1 MNFNIFQQQQH
12 FLYFRKAKYVI
23 KAKKVRYTLQNL
35 EQKLNKTHIFG
46 SPIEITYHS
55 IGNELEWIN
64 NKYEKYTSM
73 CNMRFNLFCLIASI
87 IDNYFYTKTHT
98 MVRHIHNFSSDT
110 VQITPRVPLHKS
122 ENSKNQLRQLQSLV
136 LIIQKQILTKCTS
149 IIGTSELLRFTT
161 RSHGIR
167 NFSLPTWNELHTI
180 TTKNKN
186 KNKNNRWP
194 NSYKIFKI
202 HSEKITHILYGSA
215 PV

>member
-1 MNFNIFQQQQH
+1 
-12 FLYFRKAKYVI
+12 
-23 KAKKVRYTLQNL
+23 
-35 EQKLNKTHIFG
+35 
-46 SPIEITYHS
+46 
-55 IGNELEWIN
+55 
-64 NKYEKYTSM
+64 
-73 CNMRFNLFCLIASI
+73 
-87 IDNYFYTKTHT
+87 

-180 TTKNKN
+180 TKKKKKNL
-186 KNKNNRWP
+186 
-194 NSYKIFKI
+194 IADLI
-202 HSEKITHILYGSA
+202 HIKFSKFTVKKSLTFCTDQLQCNPPVSVSELK
-215 PV
+215 PVKTRKPRFENANLWSEQN